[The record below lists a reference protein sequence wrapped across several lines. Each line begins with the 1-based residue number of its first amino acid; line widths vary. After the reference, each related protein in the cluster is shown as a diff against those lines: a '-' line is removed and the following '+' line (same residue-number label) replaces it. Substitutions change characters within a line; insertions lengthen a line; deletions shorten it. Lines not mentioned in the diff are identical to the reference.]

1 MWRTWTLGS
10 RVHEPKERNHL
21 EEHQNK
27 ERGDMFEVVAAFM
40 EIDNL
45 DLDGILG
52 ILIQKHQ
59 ACYWG
64 KK

>member
-1 MWRTWTLGS
+1 
-10 RVHEPKERNHL
+10 VHEPKERNHL